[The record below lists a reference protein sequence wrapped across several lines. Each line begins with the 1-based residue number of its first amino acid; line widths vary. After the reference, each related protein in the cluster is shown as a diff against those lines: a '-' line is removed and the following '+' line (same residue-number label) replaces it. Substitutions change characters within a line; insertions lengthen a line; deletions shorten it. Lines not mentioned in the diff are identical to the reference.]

1 MSILGTIASD
11 LGSVVSDPGKLV
23 SDVVDALLPEKFKSV
38 GDLAG
43 GLVDAALGKES
54 QALGHFQDGLRDL
67 PQLTADSPP
76 ASDPIEAADTGT
88 ADAATDG
95 TADATTARPTDLGSL
110 LALPSDQFMRAIS
123 SGAVPDDVAQDP
135 AALLQIQARVN
146 DIAQMNQMMTSM
158 MSALHQMQMSVAQNI
173 RA

>member
-23 SDVVDALLPEKFKSV
+23 TDVVDALLPEKFKSV

-43 GLVDAALGKES
+43 GVVDAVLGKES

-67 PQLTADSPP
+67 PQVTADSPSP
-76 ASDPIEAADTGT
+76 ADTT
-88 ADAATDG
+88 AEADAAPPR
-95 TADATTARPTDLGSL
+95 AAAAKPTDLASL
-110 LALPSDQFMRAIS
+110 LDLPSDQFMQAVS
-123 SGAVPDDVAQDP
+123 SGAVPSNLAEDP
-135 AALLQIQARVN
+135 GALLQIQARVN

>member
-1 MSILGTIASD
+1 MSILGTIESD
-11 LGSVVSDPGKLV
+11 LGSVFSDPGKLV
-23 SDVVDALLPEKFKSV
+23 TDLVDGLLPDKMKSL

-43 GLVDAALGKES
+43 GVVDVVLGKES
-54 QALGHFQDGLRDL
+54 QALSHFQDGLRDL
-67 PQLTADSPP
+67 PQL
-76 ASDPIEAADTGT
+76 AADAPAAAATST
-88 ADAATDG
+88 ATAPAPEPDAADAQ
-95 TADATTARPTDLGSL
+95 PTDLAGL
-110 LALPSDQFMRAIS
+110 LALPSNQFINAIS
-123 SGAVPDDVAQDP
+123 SGAIPDGVANDP

>member
-1 MSILGTIASD
+1 MSILGTIESD
-11 LGSVVSDPGKLV
+11 LGSVFSDPGKLV
-23 SDVVDALLPEKFKSV
+23 TDVVDTLLPEKLKSL

-43 GLVDAALGKES
+43 GVVDVVLGKES
-54 QALGHFQDGLRDL
+54 QALSHFQDGLRDL
-67 PQLTADSPP
+67 PQLTADSAATGVVSNTAPTNQP
-76 ASDPIEAADTGT
+76 DAAAD
-88 ADAATDG
+88 AQ
-95 TADATTARPTDLGSL
+95 PTDLAGL
-110 LALPSDQFMRAIS
+110 LALPSDQFMKAIS
-123 SGAVPDDVAQDP
+123 GGAVPAGVADDP